1 MQNSGI
7 DTNLRAVSVV
17 PGKRTG
23 QVTTIWA
30 SGANG
35 VILRTTDSGKN
46 WERLH
51 VPDGDSLDF
60 RGMQAFDENNAYI
73 MSSGDGDQSRI
84 YRTVDAGKTWDL
96 QYAGKRKGFFLDAIA
111 CTSAANCFALSDPVQ
126 GKFRMLH
133 TENGNNWKEM
143 PNAGMPAALAKEGVF
158 AASNS
163 SLLLYGERE
172 IYFGTGGPAAR
183 VFHSTD
189 LGKTWT
195 VVETPIRS
203 GTAPRGIFSLARSG
217 NTIVAVGGDYTKP
230 EQAEGVATYS
240 LDGGK
245 TWTLA
250 APAPAGYRSAVAKY
264 SGGFVAVGPTGA
276 EVSKDGIAWTP
287 AGNLNLNAMAFAGDE
302 GWAAGA
308 KGVVARYMD
317 KTKP

>member
-1 MQNSGI
+1 MKIIILCLLATAAGAWWSVQNSGI

-23 QVTTIWA
+23 QITTIWA
-30 SGANG
+30 SGSNG

-51 VPDGDSLDF
+51 VPDGGSLDF
-60 RGMQAFDENNAYI
+60 RGVQVFDENNAYI

-84 YRTVDAGKTWDL
+84 YKTVDAGKNWDL
-96 QYAGKRKGFFLDAIA
+96 QYADQRKRFFLDAIA
-111 CTSAANCFALSDPVQ
+111 CASAANCFALSDPVQ
-126 GKFRMLH
+126 GKFLVLH
-133 TENGNNWKEM
+133 TEDGNNWKEM

-240 LDGGK
+240 LDERWHSWATKGRRREQRASWRVIGSK
-245 TWTLA
+245 PSRKVWSRTETVQVPT
-250 APAPAGYRSAVAKY
+250 APCAGQWFGQK
-264 SGGFVAVGPTGA
+264 
-276 EVSKDGIAWTP
+276 
-287 AGNLNLNAMAFAGDE
+287 
-302 GWAAGA
+302 
-308 KGVVARYMD
+308 
-317 KTKP
+317 